1 MTWRNQSKK
10 MIYLIK
16 LYKKKINK
24 YKNTVNKLFD
34 KVEKNSKKLTGEIKK

>member
-10 MIYLIK
+10 MIYLSK

-24 YKNTVNKLFD
+24 YKNIVNKLFN
-34 KVEKNSKKLTGEIKK
+34 KVEKSSKKLTR